1 MEHLSVLFQELL
13 ANFLC
18 AFGSTPTQHS
28 LLAVTLGWI
37 LCSGKRTMTGII
49 RAAGT
54 HATKSH
60 DAYQGFFSKAHWD
73 MDTLWQLLV
82 DILCNLLPKEKP
94 ILLVGDD
101 SLIKH
106 CGRRIWGA
114 GLYRDAVRSSKKY
127 PAYAWGL
134 NWVVLTIVV
143 ELPFIDG
150 HQVALPIMARLNP
163 KAPASKKKGRG
174 SAKKHTTVS
183 LMSEMIHRIATRMP
197 ERQFVFCGD
206 GAYASVAKQLPDNV
220 HLVSRIRKDAALFA
234 HPAPKKTNKP
244 GRPRKKGKRL
254 PSPKDIAPADKKKG
268 LVLKLNL
275 YGKIVRRQ
283 VFQSQA
289 LWYEVSPDRPVNI
302 VIVRDPQNACADEF
316 FFTTD
321 LALSPAEIIYIYTG
335 RWPIEVVFRE
345 SKQYLGIQDSQA
357 RKQQAVLR
365 TTPFC
370 LWLNSLIKVWF
381 ILENKDKKIVV
392 PKHDPWYTSKTT
404 ISFQDMLNRLRR
416 TFWSNLFS
424 GMSTSDDNFEKL
436 HRYVINS
443 LSNVA

>member
-1 MEHLSVLFQELL
+1 MEHFSILFQELL
-13 ANFLC
+13 ANFSC
-18 AFGSTPTQHS
+18 AFSTPTRAS
-28 LLAVTLGWI
+28 LLAITLGWI
-37 LCSGKRTMTGII
+37 LCSRKRTMTGII

-60 DAYQGFFSKAHWD
+60 DAYQGFFSKANWD
-73 MDTLWQLLV
+73 METLWELLGG
-82 DILCNLLPKEKP
+82 ILCNLLPKDKP

-106 CGRRIWGA
+106 SGRKIWGA

-134 NWVVLTIVV
+134 NWVVLTIVM
-143 ELPFIDG
+143 ELPFLRG
-150 HQVALPIMARLNP
+150 HRLALPIMARLNP

-174 SAKKHTTVS
+174 CAKKHTTVS

-197 ERQFVFCGD
+197 ERRFVFCGD

-220 HLVSRIRKDAALFA
+220 QMVSRIRKDAALFA
-234 HPAPKKTNKP
+234 PPTLKKTHKP

-254 PSPKDIAPADKKKG
+254 PSPKDMAPADHKNW
-268 LVLKLNL
+268 LLLKLNL

-283 VFQSQA
+283 VFQLQA
-289 LWYEVSPDRPVNI
+289 LWYEVSPNRPVNI
-302 VIVRDPQNACADEF
+302 VIVRDPQNRCPDEF

-321 LALSPAEIIYIYTG
+321 LALSAAEIIYIYTG

-381 ILENKDKKIVV
+381 ILENKNKKMVV
-392 PKHDPWYTSKTT
+392 PKHDPWYLSKIT
-404 ISFQDMLNRLRR
+404 ISFQDMLNALRR
-416 TFWSNLFS
+416 TFWSDLFS
-424 GMSTSDDNFEKL
+424 GMSTSDDNLEKL
-436 HRYVINS
+436 HHYVINS

>member
-1 MEHLSVLFQELL
+1 
-13 ANFLC
+13 
-18 AFGSTPTQHS
+18 
-28 LLAVTLGWI
+28 
-37 LCSGKRTMTGII
+37 
-49 RAAGT
+49 
-54 HATKSH
+54 
-60 DAYQGFFSKAHWD
+60 
-73 MDTLWQLLV
+73 
-82 DILCNLLPKEKP
+82 
-94 ILLVGDD
+94 
-101 SLIKH
+101 
-106 CGRRIWGA
+106 
-114 GLYRDAVRSSKKY
+114 
-127 PAYAWGL
+127 
-134 NWVVLTIVV
+134 
-143 ELPFIDG
+143 
-150 HQVALPIMARLNP
+150 MARLNP

-206 GAYASVAKQLPDNV
+206 GAYASVAKHLPDNV
-220 HLVSRIRKDAALFA
+220 QLVSRIRKDAALFA
-234 HPAPKKTNKP
+234 RPAPKKTNKP

-254 PSPKDIAPADKKKG
+254 PSPKDTAPADKKKG

-321 LALSPAEIIYIYTG
+321 LALSAAEIIYIYTG

-345 SKQYLGIQDSQA
+345 AKQYLGIQDSQA

-392 PKHDPWYTSKTT
+392 PKNDPWYPSKNT
-404 ISFQDMLNRLRR
+404 ISFQDMLNALRR

>member
-1 MEHLSVLFQELL
+1 MEHVSVLFQELL
-13 ANFLC
+13 ANFSS
-18 AFGSTPTQHS
+18 AFGSTPTRCS
-28 LLAVTLGWI
+28 LLAITLGWI

-60 DAYQGFFSKAHWD
+60 DAYQGFFSKAQWD
-73 MDTLWQLLV
+73 METLWQLLV
-82 DILCNLLPKEKP
+82 GILCTLLPKEKP

-106 CGRRIWGA
+106 WGRKIWGA

-143 ELPFIDG
+143 ELPFLHG
-150 HQVALPIMARLNP
+150 HLVALPIMARLNP

-220 HLVSRIRKDAALFA
+220 QLVSRIRKDAALFA
-234 HPAPKKTNKP
+234 RPAPQKTNKP

-254 PSPKDIAPADKKKG
+254 PCPKDIAPADNKNW

-283 VFQSQA
+283 VFQTQA
-289 LWYEVSPDRPVNI
+289 LWYEVSPGRPVNI
-302 VIVRDPQNACADEF
+302 VIVRDPQNAWADEF

-321 LALSPAEIIYIYTG
+321 LALSAAEIIYIYTG

-345 SKQYLGIQDSQA
+345 AKQYLGIQDSQA

-392 PKHDPWYTSKTT
+392 PKHDPWYPSKIT
-404 ISFQDMLNRLRR
+404 ISFQDMLNALRR

>member
-1 MEHLSVLFQELL
+1 MEHFSILFQELL
-13 ANFLC
+13 ANFSC
-18 AFGSTPTQHS
+18 AFSTPARSS
-28 LLAVTLGWI
+28 LLVITLGWI
-37 LCSGKRTMTGII
+37 LCSAKRTMTGMI

-60 DAYQGFFSKAHWD
+60 DAYQGFFSKAKWD
-73 MDTLWQLLV
+73 METLWDLLA
-82 DILCNLLPKEKP
+82 DILCNLLPKDKS

-106 CGRRIWGA
+106 SGRKIWGA

-134 NWVVLTIVV
+134 NWVVLTIVM
-143 ELPFIDG
+143 ELPFLRG
-150 HQVALPIMARLNP
+150 HRLALPIMARLNP
-163 KAPASKKKGRG
+163 KAPASKKKARG

-197 ERQFVFCGD
+197 ERRFVFCGD
-206 GAYASVAKQLPDNV
+206 GAYASIAKQLPDNV
-220 HLVSRIRKDAALFA
+220 QMVSRIRKDAALFA
-234 HPAPKKTNKP
+234 SPTSPKTRKP
-244 GRPRKKGKRL
+244 GRPRKRGKRL
-254 PSPKDIAPADKKKG
+254 PSPKDMAPADDKNWR
-268 LVLKLNL
+268 VLKLNL

-283 VFQSQA
+283 AFQFQA
-289 LWYEVSPDRPVNI
+289 LWYEVSPNRPVHI

-321 LALSPAEIIYIYTG
+321 LTLSAVEIIYIYTG

-370 LWLNSLIKVWF
+370 LWLNALIKVWF
-381 ILENKDKKIVV
+381 ILENKDKKVDV
-392 PKHDPWYTSKTT
+392 PKHDPWYLSKTT
-404 ISFQDMLNRLRR
+404 ISFQDMLHALRR
-416 TFWSNLFS
+416 TFWSDLFS
-424 GMSTSDDNFEKL
+424 GMSTSDDNIEKL
-436 HRYVINS
+436 YRYVINS

>member
-1 MEHLSVLFQELL
+1 MEHLSLVFQELL
-13 ANFLC
+13 ANFSC
-18 AFGSTPTQHS
+18 AFSTPTRYS
-28 LLAVTLGWI
+28 LCAITLGWI
-37 LCSGKRTMTGII
+37 LCSRKRTMTGMI

-54 HATKSH
+54 HAPKSH
-60 DAYQGFFSKAHWD
+60 DAYQGVFSKAKWD
-73 MDTLWQLLV
+73 MDTLWELLGG
-82 DILCNLLPKEKP
+82 ILCNLLPKDKP

-106 CGRRIWGA
+106 SGRKIWGA

-134 NWVVLTIVV
+134 HGVVLTLVI
-143 ELPFIDG
+143 ELPFLSG
-150 HQVALPIMARLNP
+150 HRLALPIMARLNP
-163 KAPASKKKGRG
+163 KAPSSKKKGRG

-197 ERQFVFCGD
+197 ERRFVVCGD

-220 HLVSRIRKDAALFA
+220 QLVSRIRKDAALFA
-234 HPAPKKTNKP
+234 PPPPKKTRKP
-244 GRPRKKGKRL
+244 GRPRKRGKRL
-254 PSPKDIAPADKKKG
+254 PSPKEMAPADPKNW
-268 LVLKLNL
+268 LLLKVNL

-283 VFQSQA
+283 VFQLQA
-289 LWYEVSPDRPVNI
+289 LWYEVSPNRPVHI
-302 VIVRDPQNACADEF
+302 VIVRDPQSRCPDEF

-321 LALSPAEIIYIYTG
+321 LALSAAEIIDIYTG

-381 ILENKDKKIVV
+381 ILENKNKKMVV
-392 PKHDPWYTSKTT
+392 PKHDPWYPSKTT
-404 ISFQDMLNRLRR
+404 ISFQDMLKALRR
-416 TFWSNLFS
+416 TFWVDLFS
-424 GMSTSDDNFEKL
+424 GMSTSADNFEKL

>member
-1 MEHLSVLFQELL
+1 MEHFCVLFQELL
-13 ANFLC
+13 ANFSC
-18 AFGSTPTQHS
+18 AFSTPTRYS
-28 LLAVTLGWI
+28 LLAITLGWI

-60 DAYQGFFSKAHWD
+60 DAYQGFFSKAQWD

-82 DILCNLLPKEKP
+82 DIICNLLPKDKP
-94 ILLVGDD
+94 IVLVGDD

-106 CGRRIWGA
+106 SGRKIWGA

-134 NWVVLTIVV
+134 NWVVLTIII
-143 ELPFIDG
+143 ELPFLHG
-150 HQVALPIMARLNP
+150 HRVALPIMARLNP
-163 KAPASKKKGRG
+163 KAQTPKKKGRG

-197 ERQFVFCGD
+197 ERRFVFCGD

-220 HLVSRIRKDAALFA
+220 QLVSRIRKDAALFA
-234 HPAPKKTNKP
+234 PPTPKKTNTP

-254 PSPKDIAPADKKKG
+254 PSPKDMAPADHKNW

-275 YGKIVRRQ
+275 YGKSAQRQ
-283 VFQSQA
+283 LFQSQA
-289 LWYEVSPDRPVNI
+289 LWYEVSPNHPVNI
-302 VIVRDPQNACADEF
+302 VIVRDPQNRYADEF

-321 LALSPAEIIYIYTG
+321 LTLSAAKIIYIYTG
-335 RWPIEVVFRE
+335 RWPIEVLFRE

-365 TTPFC
+365 STPFC
-370 LWLNSLIKVWF
+370 LWLNSLIKEWF
-381 ILENKDKKIVV
+381 ILKNKKEKIVV
-392 PKHDPWYTSKTT
+392 PKYDPWYLSKIT
-404 ISFQDMLNRLRR
+404 ISFQDMLNALRR

>member
-1 MEHLSVLFQELL
+1 MEYLPGVFQELL
-13 ANFLC
+13 GNFSG
-18 AFGSTPTQHS
+18 AFASAPTRCS
-28 LLAVTLGWI
+28 LLIITLGWI

-60 DAYQGFFSKAHWD
+60 DAYQGFFSKARWE

-82 DILCNLLPKEKP
+82 GILCTLLPKDKP

-101 SLIKH
+101 SLFKH
-106 CGRRIWGA
+106 WGRKIWGA

-134 NWVVLTIVV
+134 NWVVLAIVV
-143 ELPFIDG
+143 EPPFLPG
-150 HQVALPIMARLNP
+150 HLVALPIMARLNP
-163 KAPASKKKGRG
+163 KVPASKKKGRG

-183 LMSEMIHRIATRMP
+183 LMSEMIFQIATRMP
-197 ERQFVFCGD
+197 ERLFVFCGD
-206 GAYASVAKQLPDNV
+206 GAYASLAKQLPDNV
-220 HLVSRIRKDAALFA
+220 QLVSRIRKDAALFGP
-234 HPAPKKTNKP
+234 PAPQKAHKP
-244 GRPRKKGKRL
+244 GRPRKKGQRL
-254 PSPKDIAPADKKKG
+254 PSPKDMPPADKKDWRM
-268 LVLKLNL
+268 VKLRL
-275 YGKIVRRQ
+275 YRKIVRRQ
-283 VFQSQA
+283 VFQFQA
-289 LWYEVSPDRPVNI
+289 LWYEVAPDRPVNI
-302 VIVRDPQNACADEF
+302 VLVRDPQNPCADEF

-321 LALSPAEIIYIYTG
+321 LTLSIAQTIYIYTG

-357 RKQQAVLR
+357 RTQQAVLR

-381 ILENKDKKIVV
+381 ILENKNKKIVV
-392 PKHDPWYTSKTT
+392 SKHDPWYPSKST
-404 ISFQDMLNRLRR
+404 ISFQDMLNALRH
-416 TFWSNLFS
+416 TFWSNSFS
-424 GMSTSDDNFEKL
+424 GMSTSDDNLEKL
-436 HRYVINS
+436 HRHVINS

>member
-1 MEHLSVLFQELL
+1 MDHLPTLFQELVT
-13 ANFLC
+13 NFSC
-18 AFGSTPTQHS
+18 VFTSTPTQYS
-28 LLAVTLGWI
+28 LLTITLGWI
-37 LCSGKRTMTGII
+37 LCSRKRTMTGII

-73 MDTLWQLLV
+73 METLWQVLA
-82 DILCNLLPKEKP
+82 DILCTMLPKEKP

-106 CGRRIWGA
+106 YGRKIWGA

-134 NWVVLTIVV
+134 NWVVLAMVV
-143 ELPFIDG
+143 ELPFLRG
-150 HQVALPIMARLNP
+150 HRVALPIMARLNP
-163 KAPASKKKGRG
+163 KAPPSKKKGRG
-174 SAKKHTTVS
+174 SVKKHTTVS

-197 ERQFVFCGD
+197 ERQFIFCGD
-206 GAYASVAKQLPDNV
+206 GAYASVAKQLPVNV
-220 HLVSRIRKDAALFA
+220 QLVSRIRKDAALFA
-234 HPAPKKTNKP
+234 RPAPKKTHRP

-254 PSPKDIAPADKKKG
+254 PSPKDTAPADRKNWFM
-268 LVLKLNL
+268 LKFHL
-275 YGKIVRRQ
+275 YGKLVRRQ
-283 VFQSQA
+283 VFQFQA

-302 VIVRDPQNACADEF
+302 IIVRNPQNPGADEF

-321 LALSPAEIIYIYTG
+321 LALSPAEILYIYTG

-381 ILENKDKKIVV
+381 ILEHKDKKRLV
-392 PKHDPWYTSKTT
+392 PTPDPWYPSKTT
-404 ISFQDMLNRLRR
+404 VSFQDMLNALRR

-424 GMSTSDDNFEKL
+424 TTSTSDDNFEKL
-436 HRYVINS
+436 HLYVINS

>member
-1 MEHLSVLFQELL
+1 
-13 ANFLC
+13 
-18 AFGSTPTQHS
+18 
-28 LLAVTLGWI
+28 
-37 LCSGKRTMTGII
+37 MTGII

-60 DAYQGFFSKAHWD
+60 DAYQGFFSKAKWD
-73 MDTLWQLLV
+73 METLWELLV
-82 DILCNLLPKEKP
+82 AIICSLLPKDKP

-106 CGRRIWGA
+106 SGRKIWGA

-134 NWVVLTIVV
+134 NWVVLTIVID
-143 ELPFIDG
+143 LPFLRR
-150 HQVALPIMARLNP
+150 HRLALPIMARLNP

-206 GAYASVAKQLPDNV
+206 GAYASVAKRLPNNV
-220 HLVSRIRKDAALFA
+220 QVVSRIRKDAALFA
-234 HPAPKKTNKP
+234 PPTPKKTRKP
-244 GRPRKKGKRL
+244 GRPRKRGKRL
-254 PSPKDIAPADKKKG
+254 PPPKDIAPANHKYWR
-268 LVLKLNL
+268 LLKLNL

-283 VFQSQA
+283 VFQLHA
-289 LWYEVSPDRPVNI
+289 LWYEVSQNRPVNI
-302 VIVRDPQNACADEF
+302 VIVRDPHNACADEF

-321 LALSPAEIIYIYTG
+321 LALSAAEIIYIYTG

-381 ILENKDKKIVV
+381 ILENKNKKTVV
-392 PKHDPWYTSKTT
+392 PKYDPWYLSKTT
-404 ISFQDMLNRLRR
+404 ISFQDMLNALRR
-416 TFWSNLFS
+416 TFWSNVFS
-424 GMSTSDDNFEKL
+424 GMSISDDNFEKL

>member
-13 ANFLC
+13 ANFSC
-18 AFGSTPTQHS
+18 AFGSTPTRCS
-28 LLAVTLGWI
+28 LLTITLGWI
-37 LCSGKRTMTGII
+37 LCSGKRTMTGMI
-49 RAAGT
+49 RSAGT
-54 HATKSH
+54 QATKSH
-60 DAYQGFFSKAHWD
+60 DAYQGFFSKAQWD
-73 MDTLWQLLV
+73 METLWELLMS
-82 DILCNLLPKEKP
+82 ILCNILPNDKP

-106 CGRRIWGA
+106 YGRKIWGA

-134 NWVVLTIVV
+134 NWVVLTMVV
-143 ELPFIDG
+143 ELPFLHG
-150 HQVALPIMARLNP
+150 HRVALPIMARLNP
-163 KAPASKKKGRG
+163 KAPASKKKGQG

-183 LMSEMIHRIATRMP
+183 LMSDMIHRIATRMP
-197 ERQFVFCGD
+197 ERRFVFCGD

-220 HLVSRIRKDAALFA
+220 QLVSRIRKDAALFSR
-234 HPAPKKTNKP
+234 PTPKRTHGP
-244 GRPRKKGKRL
+244 GRPRKKGNRL
-254 PSPKDIAPADKKKG
+254 PSPQDIAPADHKNW
-268 LVLKLNL
+268 LVVKLNL

-283 VFQSQA
+283 VFQAQA

-321 LALSPAEIIYIYTG
+321 LALSPAPIVYIYTG

-357 RKQQAVLR
+357 KKQQAVLR

-381 ILENKDKKIVV
+381 ILQSKDRKIVV
-392 PKHDPWYTSKTT
+392 PKHDPWYPSKTT
-404 ISFQDMLNRLRR
+404 ISFQDMLNALRR
-416 TFWSNLFS
+416 TFWTNLFS
-424 GMSTSDDNFEKL
+424 GMSTSEDNFEKF
-436 HRYVINS
+436 HPYVINS

>member
-1 MEHLSVLFQELL
+1 MEHFSTLFQELL
-13 ANFLC
+13 ANFSC
-18 AFGSTPTQHS
+18 AFSTPTRYS
-28 LLAVTLGWI
+28 LLVVTLGWI
-37 LCSGKRTMTGII
+37 LCPTKRTMTGII

-60 DAYQGFFSKAHWD
+60 DAYQGFFSKAKWE
-73 MDTLWQLLV
+73 METLWEFLAG
-82 DILCNLLPKEKP
+82 IICNILPKDKP

-106 CGRRIWGA
+106 YGRKIWGA
-114 GLYRDAVRSSKKY
+114 GLYRDAARSSKKY

-134 NWVVLTIVV
+134 NWVVLTVV
-143 ELPFIDG
+143 MELPFLRG
-150 HQVALPIMARLNP
+150 HRLALPIMARLNP

-197 ERQFVFCGD
+197 ERRFVFCGD

-220 HLVSRIRKDAALFA
+220 ELVSRIRKDAALFA
-234 HPAPKKTNKP
+234 PPTPKKTRKP
-244 GRPRKKGKRL
+244 GRPRKRGKRL
-254 PSPKDIAPADKKKG
+254 PSPKDIVPAEHNNW
-268 LVLKLNL
+268 LLLKLNL

-283 VFQSQA
+283 VFQFQA
-289 LWYEVSPDRPVNI
+289 LWYEVSPSRPVNI
-302 VIVRDPQNACADEF
+302 VIVRDPQKACTDEF
-316 FFTTD
+316 FFATD
-321 LALSPAEIIYIYTG
+321 LALSAAEIIYIYTG

-381 ILENKDKKIVV
+381 ILENKNNKVVV
-392 PKHDPWYTSKTT
+392 PKHDPWYLSKTT
-404 ISFQDMLNRLRR
+404 ISFQDMLNALRR
-416 TFWSNLFS
+416 TFWTDLFS
-424 GMSTSDDNFEKL
+424 SMSTSDHNVEKF

-443 LSNVA
+443 LSNVV

>member
-1 MEHLSVLFQELL
+1 MEHVSGLFQELL
-13 ANFLC
+13 ASFSS
-18 AFGSTPTQHS
+18 AFSAPTQCS
-28 LLAVTLGWI
+28 WLVITLGWI
-37 LCSGKRTMTGII
+37 LCSGKRTMTGMI
-49 RAAGT
+49 RAAGA

-60 DAYQGFFSKAHWD
+60 DAYQGFFSKADWE
-73 MDTLWQLLV
+73 MDTLWQLLGG
-82 DILCNLLPKEKP
+82 ILCSLLPKDQP
-94 ILLVGDD
+94 IVLVGDD

-106 CGRRIWGA
+106 YGRKIWGA

-134 NWVVLTIVV
+134 NWVVLTLVM
-143 ELPFIDG
+143 ELPFLRG
-150 HQVALPIMARLNP
+150 HRVALPIMARLNP

-183 LMSEMIHRIATRMP
+183 LMRDMIHRIATRMP
-197 ERQFVFCGD
+197 DRAFIFCGD

-220 HLVSRIRKDAALFA
+220 QLVSRIRKDAALFA
-234 HPAPKKTNKP
+234 PPTPKKTRKP

-254 PSPKDIAPADKKKG
+254 PSPKDLAPANPKNWRM
-268 LVLKLNL
+268 LKLNL
-275 YGKIVRRQ
+275 YGKNVRRQ

-289 LWYEVSPDRPVNI
+289 LWYEVSPNRPINI
-302 VIVRDPQNACADEF
+302 VIVRDPQNRCADEF
-316 FFTTD
+316 FFSTD
-321 LALSPAEIIYIYTG
+321 LTLSAAEILHIYTG

-381 ILENKDKKIVV
+381 ILENKNKKIVA
-392 PKHDPWYTSKTT
+392 PNHDPWYLSKTT
-404 ISFQDMLNRLRR
+404 VSFQDMLNALRR

-424 GMSTSDDNFEKL
+424 NTSTSDDNFEKL

>member
-1 MEHLSVLFQELL
+1 MEHVSVIFQELL
-13 ANFLC
+13 ANFSC
-18 AFGSTPTQHS
+18 AFGSLPTQRS
-28 LLAVTLGWI
+28 LLVITLGWI

-60 DAYQGFFSKAHWD
+60 DAYQGFFSKAQWD
-73 MDTLWQLLV
+73 MDILWQLLAG
-82 DILCNLLPKEKP
+82 IICNVLPEQKP

-106 CGRRIWGA
+106 CGRKIWGA

-134 NWVVLTIVV
+134 NWVVLTIVI
-143 ELPFIDG
+143 ELPFLNG

-163 KAPASKKKGRG
+163 KLPASKKKGRG
-174 SAKKHTTVS
+174 RAKKHTTVS

-206 GAYASVAKQLPDNV
+206 GAYASVAKQLPENV
-220 HLVSRIRKDAALFA
+220 QLVSRIRKDAALFA
-234 HPAPKKTNKP
+234 SPASQKTNKP

-254 PSPKDIAPADKKKG
+254 PSPKDMATADKKKWR
-268 LVLKLNL
+268 VLKLTL
-275 YGKIVRRQ
+275 YGKIVQRQ
-283 VFQSQA
+283 VFQAKA

-302 VIVRDPQNACADEF
+302 IIVRDPQNPSADEF

-321 LALSPAEIIYIYTG
+321 LALSAPEIIYLYTG

-357 RKQQAVLR
+357 RKQHAVLR

-370 LWLNSLIKVWF
+370 LWLNSLIKLWF
-381 ILENKDKKIVV
+381 VLENKNRKIEV

-404 ISFQDMLNRLRR
+404 ISFQDMLNALRR
-416 TFWSNLFS
+416 TFWNNLFS
-424 GMSTSDDNFEKL
+424 GMSTSDENFEKL

>member
-1 MEHLSVLFQELL
+1 MEHVSILFQELL
-13 ANFLC
+13 ANFSC
-18 AFGSTPTQHS
+18 AFSAPTQRS
-28 LLAVTLGWI
+28 WLAITLGWI

-54 HATKSH
+54 HAIKSH
-60 DAYQGFFSKAHWD
+60 DAYQGFFSKAQWN

-82 DILCNLLPKEKP
+82 GILCNLLPNDKP
-94 ILLVGDD
+94 LLLVGDD

-106 CGRRIWGA
+106 WGRKIWGA

-134 NWVVLTIVV
+134 NWVVLTIVI
-143 ELPFIDG
+143 ELPFLHG
-150 HQVALPIMARLNP
+150 HRLALPIMARLNP

-174 SAKKHTTVS
+174 CAKKHTTVS
-183 LMSEMIHRIATRMP
+183 LMNEMIQRIATQMP
-197 ERQFVFCGD
+197 EKQFVFCGD

-220 HLVSRIRKDAALFA
+220 QMVSRIRKDAALFA
-234 HPAPKKTNKP
+234 PPTPQKTHKP

-254 PSPKDIAPADKKKG
+254 PSPKDIAPADDKNW
-268 LVLKLNL
+268 LALKLNL
-275 YGKIVRRQ
+275 YGKIARRQ
-283 VFQSQA
+283 VFQFQA
-289 LWYEVSPDRPVNI
+289 LWYEVSPNRLVNI
-302 VIVRDPQNACADEF
+302 VIVRDPQNRGTDEF

-321 LALSPAEIIYIYTG
+321 LALSAADIIYVYTG

-365 TTPFC
+365 TTSFC

-381 ILENKDKKIVV
+381 ILENRNKKIVV
-392 PKHDPWYTSKTT
+392 PKHDPWYLSKTT
-404 ISFQDMLNRLRR
+404 ISFQDMLNALRR

-424 GMSTSDDNFEKL
+424 GTSTSDDNFEKL